1 MMDNTFWAFVALV
14 IFLGIAVYM
23 KVPGTIA
30 KSLDDR
36 AGKIKADLDEAARL
50 RDEAKAMLA
59 QYQAKRKEAEKEAA
73 SIVEAAKR
81 EAELLRAEA
90 QSKSEDYVRRRT
102 AVAEQKIAQAEA
114 DAVNAVRASA
124 VDLAVAAS
132 GKLLEGRDAK
142 ANADLFKQALVDVK
156 ARLN

>member
-1 MMDNTFWAFVALV
+1 MMDNSFWAFIALV

-30 KSLDDR
+30 KSLDARGD
-36 AGKIKADLDEAARL
+36 KIKADLDEARKL
-50 RDEAKAMLA
+50 RDEAKALLA
-59 QYQAKRKEAEKEAA
+59 EYQNKRKEAEKEAA
-73 SIVEAAKR
+73 SIVDAAKR
-81 EAELLRAEA
+81 EADLIGAEA
-90 QSKSEDYVRRRT
+90 KAKSEDYVRRRT
-102 AVAEQKIAQAEA
+102 AMAEQKIAQAEA

-142 ANADLFKQALVDVK
+142 ANADLFKDALAQVK
-156 ARLN
+156 SRLN

>member
-1 MMDNTFWAFVALV
+1 MDNTFWAFVSLL

-30 KSLDDR
+30 KALDAR
-36 AGKIKADLDEAARL
+36 ADKIKADLDEAKRL
-50 RDEAKAMLA
+50 RDEAKALLA
-59 QYQAKRKEAEKEAA
+59 EYEAKRKEAEKEAA
-73 SIVEAAKR
+73 DIVASAKR
-81 EAELLRAEA
+81 EADVLRADA
-90 QSKSEDYVRRRT
+90 QVKSEDYVRRRT

-132 GKLLEGRDAK
+132 TKLLQGRDPK
-142 ANADLFKQALVDVK
+142 ANAELFKQALGDVK
-156 ARLN
+156 SRLN

>member
-14 IFLGIAVYM
+14 IFLGIVVYM
-23 KVPGTIA
+23 KVPGTMA

-36 AGKIKADLDEAARL
+36 ADKIRADLDEARKL
-50 RDEAKAMLA
+50 RDEAKALLA
-59 QYQAKRKEAEKEAA
+59 EYQNKRKEAEKEAA
-73 SIVEAAKR
+73 GIVDAAKR
-81 EAELLRAEA
+81 EADLIAAEA
-90 QSKSEDYVRRRT
+90 KAKSEDYVRRRT
-102 AVAEQKIAQAEA
+102 AMAEQKIAQAES

-142 ANADLFKQALVDVK
+142 ANADLFKDALTQVK